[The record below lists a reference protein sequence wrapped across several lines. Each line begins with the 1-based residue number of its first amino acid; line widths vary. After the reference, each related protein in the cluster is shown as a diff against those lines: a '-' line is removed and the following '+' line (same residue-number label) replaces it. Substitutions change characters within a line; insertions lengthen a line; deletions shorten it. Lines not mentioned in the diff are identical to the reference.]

1 MRNIGITKF
10 LIIIFISNVLE
21 SFIAPYLITFHVSVP
36 ITFLIF
42 SYAIFKSNQRLNSLF
57 AFLCGLYVDLIS
69 GSPFGLNAGLFTIMC
84 YAINSY
90 ANTFKLFS
98 YIQIC
103 IFFGISS
110 IFYVGFKSL
119 IIGIENFSYLVLF
132 VSLLFNT
139 FIFFLISMLR
149 YYFPSM
155 SIKYD

>member
-1 MRNIGITKF
+1 MKKIGIIKL
-10 LIIIFISNVLE
+10 LIIIYVSNFIE
-21 SFIAPYLITFHVSVP
+21 SLMAPYFINLYINFP
-36 ITFLIF
+36 ITFIIF
-42 SYAIFKSNQRLNSLF
+42 SLTLYNSNQNTNAVY
-57 AFLCGLYVDLIS
+57 AFLFGLYLDLIS
-69 GSPFGLNAGLFTIMC
+69 SSPFGLNAGLFTMMS
-84 YAINSY
+84 YVINSY

>member
-103 IFFGISS
+103 IFFGISTV
-110 IFYVGFKSL
+110 FYIGFKNL
-119 IIGIENFSYLVLF
+119 IMNLENFSYLLLF
-132 VSLLFNT
+132 TSLLANVLLFL
-139 FIFFLISMLR
+139 LISMLR
-149 YYFPSM
+149 YLSL
-155 SIKYD
+155 IHI

>member
-1 MRNIGITKF
+1 MKKIGIIKL
-10 LIIIFISNVLE
+10 LIIIYVSNFIE
-21 SFIAPYLITFHVSVP
+21 SLMAPYFINLYINFP
-36 ITFLIF
+36 ITFIIF
-42 SYAIFKSNQRLNSLF
+42 SLTLYNSNQNTNAVY
-57 AFLCGLYVDLIS
+57 AFLFGLYLDLIS
-69 GSPFGLNAGLFTIMC
+69 SSPFGLNAGLFTMMS
-84 YAINSY
+84 YVINSY

-139 FIFFLISMLR
+139 FIFLLISMLR
-149 YYFPSM
+149 YYFSSM